1 MKAFVISE
9 YAHHSKIPLTLDAP
23 NPILEKD
30 SDGLLIDVYSA
41 GLNFFDVC
49 VSPNPFP
56 LATPSITYFQILQ
69 AQGRYQTQPPRPF
82 ILGTE
87 FAGTVAAAPAG
98 SPFKRGDRVF
108 GSAQGSLAERVVA
121 KPDLVLP
128 LPDTLSFD
136 QGAGMLPILLH
147 CGRFVDNGVG

>member
-1 MKAFVISE
+1 MKAYVISE

-23 NPILEKD
+23 DPVLEND
-30 SDGLLIDVYSA
+30 SDSLLIDVHSA

-49 VSPNPFP
+49 GP
-56 LATPSITYFQILQ
+56 LPSESLPVGYTIYNL
-69 AQGRYQTQPPRPF
+69 PPDPPGPF

-121 KPDLVLP
+121 KSDLVLP

-136 QGAGMLPILLH
+136 QGAGMFRVPILY
-147 CGRFVDNGVG
+147 CGRLVDKQV

>member
-1 MKAFVISE
+1 MKAYVISE

-23 NPILEKD
+23 DPVLEND
-30 SDGLLIDVYSA
+30 SDSLLIDVHSA
-41 GLNFFDVC
+41 GLNFFD
-49 VSPNPFP
+49 
-56 LATPSITYFQILQ
+56 ILQ

-87 FAGTVAAAPAG
+87 FAGTVAAAPPG

-121 KPDLVLP
+121 KSDLVLP

-136 QGAGMLPILLH
+136 QGAGMFRVPILH
-147 CGRFVDNGVG
+147 YGRLVGKPA

>member
-1 MKAFVISE
+1 MYV
-9 YAHHSKIPLTLDAP
+9 AP
-23 NPILEKD
+23 R
-30 SDGLLIDVYSA
+30 
-41 GLNFFDVC
+41 
-49 VSPNPFP
+49 SPCP
-56 LATPSITYFQILQ
+56 LATPSTTFLQILQ

-121 KPDLVLP
+121 KSDLVLP

-136 QGAGMLPILLH
+136 QGAGMFRVPILH
-147 CGRFVDNGVG
+147 CERLVDKQVGLDRAICDISDEL

>member
-1 MKAFVISE
+1 MSF
-9 YAHHSKIPLTLDAP
+9 P
-23 NPILEKD
+23 
-30 SDGLLIDVYSA
+30 
-41 GLNFFDVC
+41 
-49 VSPNPFP
+49 SPF
-56 LATPSITYFQILQ
+56 ATSTTNHLQILQ

-108 GSAQGSLAERVVA
+108 GSSQGSLAERVVA
-121 KPDLVLP
+121 KPELVLP

-136 QGAGMLPILLH
+136 QGAGMFPILLRH
-147 CGRFVDNGVG
+147 KLLADKRCVVQGSM